1 MSPFE
6 PPFAPDDR
14 QPAGADYADAVWAAA
29 MLAVDPAGLGGMAVR
44 AWSGPLRDVFLRN
57 FCDLF
62 PAGAPM
68 RKMPVHITDDRL
80 LGGIDLTATLQAGRP
95 VFSRGLLA
103 EAAAGV
109 LIVTMAE
116 RLAAGSAARLT
127 AAMDDGGGF
136 AVVALDEGAD
146 ADEVPPA
153 GLLERLA
160 FLIPAAALPEEAA
173 DWPADLSVETARK
186 NLAHITLPDSA
197 LSEICTLAAML
208 GIGSMRAPVFALRAA
223 RAAAALRGH
232 DEVTA
237 DDLATATRLVLAPR
251 ATQMPAAAAPEE
263 QPEEQPEEGGQ
274 DEAPPET
281 GDSDDGQEETSDA
294 LDDMVAAAAKTVLPP
309 ELLAAIAAGLG
320 PRRMARGAGKGGTSF
335 SLKRGRPAGTKR
347 GALGGEARLSLLD
360 TLRAA
365 APWQPVRQTA
375 RGARLQVRAEDFR
388 IRKFKEQARTIAIF
402 AVDASGSSA
411 VNRLAEA
418 KGAVQL
424 LLAECYVRRDQ
435 VALLAFRG
443 RTAECLLPP
452 TSALARAKRCLA
464 SLPGGG
470 PTPLAAGIA
479 AAGALAAAERR
490 RGHKPLLVL
499 LTDGGANI
507 GRDGKPGRAAAGA
520 DATKAARA
528 CRAENFAA
536 LVVDTAPRPNAF
548 VAALARE
555 MGGRYL
561 PLPYADPA
569 SLSRAVRMAG

>member
-1 MSPFE
+1 VSPFE
-6 PPFAPDDR
+6 APFAPDDR
-14 QPAGADYADAVWAAA
+14 QPAGAAYADAVWAAA
-29 MLAVDPAGLGGMAVR
+29 MLAVDPAGLGGMAIR
-44 AWSGPLRDVFLRN
+44 AWSGPLRDSFLKN
-57 FCDLF
+57 FCDLV
-62 PAGAPM
+62 PAGAPVK
-68 RKMPVHITDDRL
+68 KMPLHISDDRM
-80 LGGIDLTATLQAGRP
+80 LGGIDLTATLQGGRP
-95 VFSRGLLA
+95 VQARGLLA
-103 EAAAGV
+103 EAADGV
-109 LIVTMAE
+109 LIVSMAE

-136 AVVALDEGAD
+136 AVVAMDEGGE
-146 ADEVPPA
+146 ADEAPPA

-173 DWPADLSVETARK
+173 DWPSELAVETARM
-186 NLAHITLPDSA
+186 NFVSIAVPESA
-197 LSEICTLAAML
+197 VAEICTLAVML
-208 GIGSMRAPVFALRAA
+208 GIGTMRAPVFALRAA
-223 RAAAALRGH
+223 RAAAALQGH

-237 DDLATATRLVLAPR
+237 DDIAIATRLVLAPR
-251 ATQMPAAAAPEE
+251 ATQMPATAAPEE
-263 QPEEQPEEGGQ
+263 RPEDGGQ
-274 DEAPPET
+274 DEAPPEP
-281 GDSDDGQEETSDA
+281 GEGDGQEDTSEA
-294 LDDMVAAAAKTVLPP
+294 LEDMVAEAAKTVLPP
-309 ELLAAIAAGLG
+309 ALLAAIAAGLG
-320 PRRMARGAGKGGTSF
+320 PRRMARGAGKGGTSI
-335 SLKRGRPAGTKR
+335 SMKRGRPAGTKR
-347 GALGGEARLSLLD
+347 GTLGGEARLSLLD

-365 APWQPVRQTA
+365 APWQAIRQRA
-375 RGARLQVRAEDFR
+375 NGQKIQVRAEDFR
-388 IRKFKEQARTIAIF
+388 IKKFKEQARTVAIF

-452 TSALARAKRCLA
+452 TAALARAKRCLA

-470 PTPLAAGIA
+470 PTPLATGIA
-479 AAGALAAAERR
+479 AACAMAAAERR
-490 RGHKPLLVL
+490 KGHKPLLVL

-520 DATKAARA
+520 DAAKAAQA
-528 CRAENFAA
+528 CRAENFAS

-555 MGGRYL
+555 MGGQYL

-569 SLSRAVRMAG
+569 RLSRAVRMAG

>member
-6 PPFAPDDR
+6 APFAPDDR
-14 QPAGADYADAVWAAA
+14 QPAGAAFADAVWAAA
-29 MLAVDPAGLGGMAVR
+29 MLAVDPAGLGGMAIR
-44 AWSGPLRDVFLRN
+44 AWSGPLRDSFLKN
-57 FCDLF
+57 FCELF
-62 PAGAPM
+62 PTGAPVK
-68 RKMPVHITDDRL
+68 KMPVHITDDRM

-95 VFSRGLLA
+95 VHARGLLA
-103 EAAAGV
+103 EAAGGV
-109 LIVTMAE
+109 LIVSMAE
-116 RLAAGSAARLT
+116 RLSAGAAARLT
-127 AAMDDGGGF
+127 AAMDEGGGF
-136 AVVALDEGAD
+136 AVMAMDEGAES
-146 ADEVPPA
+146 DEAPPA

-173 DWPADLSVETARK
+173 DWPSDLAVETARM
-186 NLAHITLPDSA
+186 NFVSIAVPDA
-197 LSEICTLAAML
+197 AVAEICTLAVML
-208 GIGSMRAPVFALRAA
+208 GISTMRAPLFALRAA
-223 RAAAALRGH
+223 RAAAALQGH
-232 DEVTA
+232 DAVTA
-237 DDLATATRLVLAPR
+237 EDIAIATRLVLAPR
-251 ATQMPAAAAPEE
+251 ATQMPASQAPEE
-263 QPEEQPEEGGQ
+263 QPEDGGQ
-274 DEAPPET
+274 DEAPPEP
-281 GDSDDGQEETSDA
+281 GEADDGQEDTSDA
-294 LDDMVAAAAKTVLPP
+294 LEDMVAEAAKTVLPP

-320 PRRMARGAGKGGTSF
+320 PRRMARGAGKGGTSV
-335 SLKRGRPAGTKR
+335 SMKRGRPAGTKR

-365 APWQPVRQTA
+365 APWQALRQRA
-375 RGARLQVRAEDFR
+375 GGQKIQVRAEDFR
-388 IRKFKEQARTIAIF
+388 IKKFKEQARTIAIF

-452 TSALARAKRCLA
+452 TAALARAKRCLSA
-464 SLPGGG
+464 LPGGG
-470 PTPLAAGIA
+470 PTPLATGIA
-479 AAGALAAAERR
+479 AAGAMAAAERR
-490 RGHKPLLVL
+490 KGHKPLLVL

-507 GRDGKPGRAAAGA
+507 GRDGRPGRAAAGA
-520 DATKAARA
+520 DATAAARA

>member
-1 MSPFE
+1 
-6 PPFAPDDR
+6 
-14 QPAGADYADAVWAAA
+14 
-29 MLAVDPAGLGGMAVR
+29 MLAVDPAGLGGMAIR
-44 AWSGPLRDVFLRN
+44 AWSGPLRDSFLKN
-57 FCDLF
+57 FCELF
-62 PAGAPM
+62 PTGAPVK
-68 RKMPVHITDDRL
+68 KMPVHITDDRM

-95 VFSRGLLA
+95 VHARGLLA
-103 EAAAGV
+103 EAAGGV
-109 LIVTMAE
+109 LIVSMAE
-116 RLAAGSAARLT
+116 RLSAGAAARLT
-127 AAMDDGGGF
+127 AAMDEGGGF
-136 AVVALDEGAD
+136 AVMAMDEGAES
-146 ADEVPPA
+146 DEAPPA

-173 DWPADLSVETARK
+173 DWPSDLAVETARM
-186 NLAHITLPDSA
+186 NFVSIAVPDA
-197 LSEICTLAAML
+197 AVAEICTLAVML
-208 GIGSMRAPVFALRAA
+208 GISTMRAPLFALRAA
-223 RAAAALRGH
+223 RAAAALQGH
-232 DEVTA
+232 DAVTA
-237 DDLATATRLVLAPR
+237 EDIAIATRLVLAPR
-251 ATQMPAAAAPEE
+251 ATQMPASQAPEE
-263 QPEEQPEEGGQ
+263 QPEDGGQ
-274 DEAPPET
+274 DEAPPEP
-281 GDSDDGQEETSDA
+281 GEADDGQEDTSDA
-294 LDDMVAAAAKTVLPP
+294 LEDMVAEAAKTVLPP

-320 PRRMARGAGKGGTSF
+320 PRRMARGAGKGGTSV
-335 SLKRGRPAGTKR
+335 SMKRGRPAGTKR

-365 APWQPVRQTA
+365 APWQALRQRA
-375 RGARLQVRAEDFR
+375 GGQKIQVRAEDFR
-388 IRKFKEQARTIAIF
+388 IKKFKEQARTIAIF

-452 TSALARAKRCLA
+452 TAALARAKRCLSA
-464 SLPGGG
+464 LPGGG
-470 PTPLAAGIA
+470 PTPLATGIA
-479 AAGALAAAERR
+479 AAGAMAAAERR
-490 RGHKPLLVL
+490 KGHKPLLVL

-507 GRDGKPGRAAAGA
+507 GRDGRPGRAAAGA
-520 DATKAARA
+520 DATAAARA